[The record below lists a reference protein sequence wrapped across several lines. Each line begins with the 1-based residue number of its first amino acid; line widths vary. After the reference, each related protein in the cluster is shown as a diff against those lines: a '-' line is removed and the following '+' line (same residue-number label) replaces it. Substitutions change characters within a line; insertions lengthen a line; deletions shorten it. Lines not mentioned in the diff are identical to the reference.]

1 MILTI
6 VWLLMAASIFVFYP
20 FVIGQRDESES
31 IAATRQQANVRL
43 FKEQQAQFLQQ
54 IERAEIDQA
63 EYQRLVADAK
73 QLLLRN
79 TEAESGETSAQT
91 RQGLWLVP

>member
-43 FKEQQAQFLQQ
+43 FKE
-54 IERAEIDQA
+54 
-63 EYQRLVADAK
+63 
-73 QLLLRN
+73 
-79 TEAESGETSAQT
+79 
-91 RQGLWLVP
+91 